1 MAVFKFILQVFALQL
16 VLFTIIIFVL
26 LKILNRHL
34 IELAL
39 HQLELLFAKEV
50 DQGVQ
55 KIVVTVVKTL
65 SDASKKR
72 IESAVYKKLGRTVPL
87 VVEVNPQIKG
97 GMIISINNL
106 TIDCSLISRLKD
118 SGFVR

>member
-65 SDASKKR
+65 PDASKKR

-97 GMIISINNL
+97 GMIISINSL

-118 SGFVR
+118 SGFVK